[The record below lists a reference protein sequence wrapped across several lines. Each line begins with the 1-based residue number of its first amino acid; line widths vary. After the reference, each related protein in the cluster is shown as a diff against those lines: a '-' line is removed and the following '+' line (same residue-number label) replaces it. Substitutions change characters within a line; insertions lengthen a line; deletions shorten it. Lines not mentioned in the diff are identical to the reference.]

1 MVTLSWIKTIDK
13 DGHMWSYFWKLLFG
27 GPQENATSTSPITT
41 STPSQSSA
49 EPTTIKLE
57 RDDQESDV
65 SEATS
70 PGIENSQIAP
80 ASKASSELKPKVKES
95 SSVSTAGVNSV
106 EIESESTAKVERKD
120 NTIDQAVAEKP
131 DWQTH
136 FQEIELARKD
146 GYLDQAEEM
155 FEKAI
160 SNKAPIDLYSEGLF
174 KIWRLQNKNDLKSE
188 KFELVQKRVLK
199 MLDIYAPGVK
209 ITDARSL
216 HKAADLLGNK
226 EIKDKAL
233 KAIKVIESSK

>member
-1 MVTLSWIKTIDK
+1 
-13 DGHMWSYFWKLLFG
+13 MWSYFWKLLFG
-27 GPQENATSTSPITT
+27 GPQENATSTSPTTT
-41 STPSQSSA
+41 STASQSSA

-57 RDDQESDV
+57 RNEQGSDV

-80 ASKASSELKPKVKES
+80 ASKTSLELKSKVEES

-106 EIESESTAKVERKD
+106 EIESKSTAKVERKD
-120 NTIDQAVAEKP
+120 NTIDQAVAEQP
-131 DWQTH
+131 DWQAH
-136 FQEIELARKD
+136 FQEIELSRKD
-146 GYLDQAEEM
+146 GYLDKAEEM
-155 FEKAI
+155 FENAI
-160 SNKAPIDLYSEGLF
+160 SNKAPVDLYSEGLF

-188 KFELVQKRVLK
+188 KFELVQERVLK
-199 MLDIYAPGVK
+199 MLDIYPPGVK

-216 HKAADLLGNK
+216 HKAADLLGNE

>member
-1 MVTLSWIKTIDK
+1 
-13 DGHMWSYFWKLLFG
+13 MWSYFWKLLFG
-27 GPQENATSTSPITT
+27 GPQENATSTSPTTT
-41 STPSQSSA
+41 STASQSSA

-57 RDDQESDV
+57 RNDQGSDV

-80 ASKASSELKPKVKES
+80 ASKTSPELKSKVEES

-106 EIESESTAKVERKD
+106 EIESKSTAKVERKD
-120 NTIDQAVAEKP
+120 NTIDQAVAEQP
-131 DWQTH
+131 DWQAH

-146 GYLDQAEEM
+146 GYLDKAEEM
-155 FEKAI
+155 FENAI
-160 SNKAPIDLYSEGLF
+160 SNKAPVDLYSEGLF

-188 KFELVQKRVLK
+188 KFELVQERVLK
-199 MLDIYAPGVK
+199 MLDIYSPGVK

-216 HKAADLLGNK
+216 HKAADLLGN
-226 EIKDKAL
+226 EETKDKAL

>member
-1 MVTLSWIKTIDK
+1 
-13 DGHMWSYFWKLLFG
+13 MWSYFWKLLFG
-27 GPQENATSTSPITT
+27 GPQENATSTSPTTT
-41 STPSQSSA
+41 STASQSSA

-57 RDDQESDV
+57 RNDQGSDV

-80 ASKASSELKPKVKES
+80 ASKTSPELKYKVQES
-95 SSVSTAGVNSV
+95 PSVSTAGVNSA

-120 NTIDQAVAEKP
+120 NTIDKAVAEQP
-131 DWQTH
+131 DWQAH

-146 GYLDQAEEM
+146 GYLDKAEEM
-155 FEKAI
+155 FENAI
-160 SNKAPIDLYSEGLF
+160 SNKAPVDLYSEGLF

-188 KFELVQKRVLK
+188 KFELVQERVLK
-199 MLDIYAPGVK
+199 MLDIYPHGVK

-216 HKAADLLGNK
+216 HKAADLLGNE

-233 KAIKVIESSK
+233 RAIKVIESSK

>member
-1 MVTLSWIKTIDK
+1 
-13 DGHMWSYFWKLLFG
+13 MWSYFWKLLFG
-27 GPQENATSTSPITT
+27 GPQENATSTSPTTT
-41 STPSQSSA
+41 STASQSSA

-57 RDDQESDV
+57 RNDQVSEV

-70 PGIENSQIAP
+70 PGIGNSQIAP
-80 ASKASSELKPKVKES
+80 ASKTSSELKSKVQEN

-106 EIESESTAKVERKD
+106 EIESKSTAKVERKD
-120 NTIDQAVAEKP
+120 NTIDQAVAEQP
-131 DWQTH
+131 DWQAH

-146 GYLDQAEEM
+146 GYLDKAEEM
-155 FEKAI
+155 FENAI
-160 SNKAPIDLYSEGLF
+160 SNKAPVDLYSEGLF

-188 KFELVQKRVLK
+188 KFELVQERVLK
-199 MLDIYAPGVK
+199 MLDIYPPGVK

-216 HKAADLLGNK
+216 HKAADLLGNE

>member
-1 MVTLSWIKTIDK
+1 
-13 DGHMWSYFWKLLFG
+13 MWSHFWKLLFG
-27 GPQENATSTSPITT
+27 GPQENATSTSPTTT
-41 STPSQSSA
+41 STASQSSA

-57 RDDQESDV
+57 RNDQGSDV
-65 SEATS
+65 REATS

-80 ASKASSELKPKVKES
+80 ASKTSPELKSKGQES

-106 EIESESTAKVERKD
+106 ESESESTAKVERKD
-120 NTIDQAVAEKP
+120 NTIDQAVAEQP
-131 DWQTH
+131 DWQAH

-146 GYLDQAEEM
+146 GYLDKAEEM

-160 SNKAPIDLYSEGLF
+160 SNKAPVHLYSEGLF

-188 KFELVQKRVLK
+188 KFELVQERVLK
-199 MLDIYAPGVK
+199 MLDIYPPGLK

-216 HKAADLLGNK
+216 HKAADLLGNE

>member
-1 MVTLSWIKTIDK
+1 
-13 DGHMWSYFWKLLFG
+13 MWSYFWKLLFG
-27 GPQENATSTSPITT
+27 GPQENATSTSPTTT
-41 STPSQSSA
+41 STASQSSA

-57 RDDQESDV
+57 RNEQGSDV

-80 ASKASSELKPKVKES
+80 ASKTSSELKSKVQEN

-106 EIESESTAKVERKD
+106 KIESESTAKVERKD
-120 NTIDQAVAEKP
+120 NTIDKAVAEQP
-131 DWQTH
+131 DWQAH
-136 FQEIELARKD
+136 FQEIELSRKD
-146 GYLDQAEEM
+146 GYLDKAEEM
-155 FEKAI
+155 FENAI
-160 SNKAPIDLYSEGLF
+160 SNKAPVDLYSEGLF

-188 KFELVQKRVLK
+188 KFELVQERVLK
-199 MLDIYAPGVK
+199 MLDIYSPGVK

-216 HKAADLLGNK
+216 HKAADLLGNE

>member
-1 MVTLSWIKTIDK
+1 
-13 DGHMWSYFWKLLFG
+13 MWSYFWKLLFG
-27 GPQENATSTSPITT
+27 GPQENATSTSPTTT
-41 STPSQSSA
+41 STASQSSA

-57 RDDQESDV
+57 RNDQVSDV

-70 PGIENSQIAP
+70 PGIENSQTDP
-80 ASKASSELKPKVKES
+80 DSKTSSELKFKVQES
-95 SSVSTAGVNSV
+95 SSVSTAGVKSV
-106 EIESESTAKVERKD
+106 EIESKSTAKVERKD
-120 NTIDQAVAEKP
+120 NTIHQAVAEQP

-146 GYLDQAEEM
+146 GYLDKAEEM

-199 MLDIYAPGVK
+199 MLDIYSPGVK

-216 HKAADLLGNK
+216 HKAADLLGNE

>member
-1 MVTLSWIKTIDK
+1 
-13 DGHMWSYFWKLLFG
+13 MWSYFWKLLFG
-27 GPQENATSTSPITT
+27 GPQENATSTSPTTT
-41 STPSQSSA
+41 STASQSSA

-57 RDDQESDV
+57 RNDQGSDV

-70 PGIENSQIAP
+70 PGIENSQIVP
-80 ASKASSELKPKVKES
+80 ASKTSPEFKSKVQES

-120 NTIDQAVAEKP
+120 NTIDQAVAEQP
-131 DWQTH
+131 DWQAH

-155 FEKAI
+155 FENAI
-160 SNKAPIDLYSEGLF
+160 SNKAPVDLYSEGLF

-188 KFELVQKRVLK
+188 KFELVQERVLK
-199 MLDIYAPGVK
+199 MLDIYPPGLK

-216 HKAADLLGNK
+216 HKSADLLGNE

>member
-1 MVTLSWIKTIDK
+1 
-13 DGHMWSYFWKLLFG
+13 MWSYFWKLLFG
-27 GPQENATSTSPITT
+27 GPQENATSTSPNTT
-41 STPSQSSA
+41 STASQSSA

-57 RDDQESDV
+57 RNDQGSDV

-80 ASKASSELKPKVKES
+80 ASKTSPELKSKVQES
-95 SSVSTAGVNSV
+95 SSVSTPGVNSV
-106 EIESESTAKVERKD
+106 EIETGSTAKVEGKD
-120 NTIDQAVAEKP
+120 NTIDQAVAEQP
-131 DWQTH
+131 DWQAH

-146 GYLDQAEEM
+146 GYLDKAEEM
-155 FEKAI
+155 FENAI
-160 SNKAPIDLYSEGLF
+160 SNKAPVDLYSEGLF

-188 KFELVQKRVLK
+188 KFELVQERVLK
-199 MLDIYAPGVK
+199 MLDIYPPGVK

-216 HKAADLLGNK
+216 HKAADLLGNE

>member
-1 MVTLSWIKTIDK
+1 
-13 DGHMWSYFWKLLFG
+13 MWSYFWKLFFG
-27 GPQENATSTSPITT
+27 GPQEDATSTSPTTT
-41 STPSQSSA
+41 STASQSSA

-57 RDDQESDV
+57 RNEQGSDV

-80 ASKASSELKPKVKES
+80 ASKTSPELKSKVEEG

-106 EIESESTAKVERKD
+106 EIESKSTAKVERKD
-120 NTIDQAVAEKP
+120 NTIDQPVAEQP
-131 DWQTH
+131 DWQAH
-136 FQEIELARKD
+136 FQEIELSRKD
-146 GYLDQAEEM
+146 GYLDKAEEM
-155 FEKAI
+155 FENAI
-160 SNKAPIDLYSEGLF
+160 SSKAPLDLYSEGLF

-188 KFELVQKRVLK
+188 KFELVQERVLK
-199 MLDIYAPGVK
+199 MLDIYPPGVK

-216 HKAADLLGNK
+216 HKAADLLGNE